1 MTQHFRD
8 DGAAARGLN
17 PMEAQAASDASRS
30 IHSIHA
36 LFTEA
41 PTAIAVFRGPDWV
54 IDFTNRLAQRL
65 FRDRTVVGR
74 RLFHCAPE
82 LAGSPVA
89 ELLER
94 AHGSGRAAAA
104 CELLILLDRGD
115 GALAEGYFNVTL
127 EPIPAAAGGTESVV
141 LFAVEV
147 TDQVLARR
155 RIEQL
160 AEQLEHERHKLEQ
173 IIQQM
178 PHAVYIAE
186 APSGQLVMGNAQGAA
201 QLGRPF
207 VASSDIA
214 AYSAGYQ
221 GFHAD
226 GRPYAPHEW
235 PLARAVA
242 SGELVRAEPVEMLRA
257 DGSRAIIEYSAA
269 PIRDA
274 AGQIVAG
281 VVVGVDATERI
292 RALREEQRRSEQL
305 RGLAEASL
313 AVNSAPSL
321 DRMLAEITE
330 RARSLIGAHQSV
342 ISMTRDQNWAQAIN
356 AVSLSDKYAAY
367 RGYDAKTT
375 GSGIYTLAC
384 QQNRPLRMTQA
395 ELEAHPA
402 WRGFGGEASRH
413 PPMRGWL
420 AAPLVARDGS
430 NIGLIQL
437 SDKVEGEF
445 TGDDESILMQLAQ
458 LASVA
463 IENARLREEAL
474 AAEKRFRSM
483 VEATTVVVW
492 RTGPNGHV
500 VEDSASWRDFTGQR
514 YEEWLGYGWLDA
526 VHPDDRAH
534 ANAAWR
540 GAVASRSRYEVE
552 YRLRRRD
559 GSWAHTVARGV
570 PLLADDGSIHEW
582 VGCNVD
588 VSDIR
593 RAEEALRVQHQ
604 IVRTIAENATLG
616 LFMMDAHQ
624 RCTFMN
630 PAAEKITGFTFDEI
644 KALDRPLHEIIHHRR
659 PDGAHYPIEECP
671 IDRALPRKS
680 QEQGEDVFVHKDGSF
695 YQVAFTASPILDGGV
710 PVGTVIEIRDITEQ
724 KRAEAERE
732 RLIAALERS
741 NKELDQF
748 AYVASH
754 DLKAPLRGIANL
766 TQWIEEDLA
775 GTIEGESREHMS
787 LLRGRVRRMEAL
799 IDGILDYSRAGRMRH
814 EVEAVDVGQVL
825 ADVIELIAPAPGAS
839 VEVAPGLPALRT
851 ERIPLQQV
859 FMNLIGNALK
869 HARRADARVRVGH
882 RDAGPH
888 HEFFVEDNGPGIAPE
903 FHDRVWGLFQTL
915 EARDKVEGTGI
926 GLSVVK
932 KIVES
937 RGGHIWIDSS
947 PGQGATFRFTWQ
959 KRDPN
964 DR

>member
-1 MTQHFRD
+1 MTQHVRD
-8 DGAAARGLN
+8 EGTTARGLN
-17 PMEAQAASDASRS
+17 QKEAQVTSDAGRS
-30 IHSIHA
+30 VHA
-36 LFTEA
+36 MFMEA

-65 FRDRTVVGR
+65 FRDRTTVGR
-74 RLFHCAPE
+74 HLFQCAPE
-82 LAGSPVA
+82 LAGSQVA

-94 AHGSGRAAAA
+94 AYGSGQPAAA
-104 CELLILLDRGD
+104 CELLILLDRGAGD

-127 EPIPAAAGGTESVV
+127 QPIPAGAGGAHSVV

-173 IIQQM
+173 VIQQM

-186 APSGQLVMGNAQGAA
+186 APSGHLVMGNAQGAA

-207 VASSDIA
+207 VASEDVE
-214 AYSAGYQ
+214 AYSAAYR
-221 GFHAD
+221 GFHGD

-235 PLARAVA
+235 PLARAVL

-257 DGSRAIIEYSAA
+257 DGTRAIIEYSAA
-269 PIRDA
+269 PIRDGS
-274 AGQIVAG
+274 GQIVAG
-281 VVVGVDATERI
+281 VAVGVDATERI

-305 RGLAEASL
+305 KGLAEASL
-313 AVNSAPSL
+313 AVNSATSL

-330 RARSLIGAHQSV
+330 RARALIGAHQSV
-342 ISMTRDQNWAQAIN
+342 ISMTDDQNWAHAIN

-367 RGYDAKTT
+367 RGYDARSD
-375 GSGIYTLAC
+375 GSGIYTLVC
-384 QQNRPLRMTQA
+384 ETNKPRRMTQA

-402 WRGFGGEASRH
+402 WRGFSGEAARH

-420 AAPLVARDGS
+420 AAPLIGRDGR
-430 NIGLIQL
+430 NLGLVQL
-437 SDKVEGEF
+437 SDKEEGEF
-445 TGDDESILMQLAQ
+445 TGDDESILVQLAQ

-483 VEATTVVVW
+483 VEATAVVVW
-492 RTGPNGHV
+492 RTDPRGHV
-500 VEDSASWRDFTGQR
+500 VEDSPSWRGFTGQR
-514 YEEWLGYGWLDA
+514 YEEWVDYGWLDA
-526 VHPDDRAH
+526 VHPDDRAR

-540 GAVASRSRYEVE
+540 GAVASKTRYEVE

-559 GSWAHTVARGV
+559 GSWADTVARGV
-570 PLLADDGSIHEW
+570 PLIADDGSIYEW

-593 RAEEALRVQHQ
+593 RAEEAFRVQHRL
-604 IVRTIAENATLG
+604 VRTIAENATLG

-644 KALDRPLHEIIHHRR
+644 RALDRPLHEIVHHTR
-659 PDGAHYPIEECP
+659 PDGSRYPMEECP

-680 QEQGEDVFVHKDGSF
+680 QEQGEDVFVRKDGSF
-695 YQVAFTASPILDGGV
+695 YHVAFTASPILDGGV

-766 TQWIEEDLA
+766 AQWIEEDLS
-775 GTIEGESREHMS
+775 GTLQGESREHMS

-799 IDGILDYSRAGRMRH
+799 IDGILDYSRAGRVRH
-814 EVEAVDVGQVL
+814 AVEPVDVGQIL
-825 ADVIELIAPAPGAS
+825 ADVVELIAPPSEAS
-839 VEVAPGLPALRT
+839 VEVAPGLPVLRT

-859 FMNLIGNALK
+859 FMNLVSNALK
-869 HARRADARVRVGH
+869 HARRADARVRIGH
-882 RDAGPH
+882 RDAGLL

-903 FHDRVWGLFQTL
+903 FHERVWGLFQTL

-937 RGGHIWIDSS
+937 RGGRIWIKSS
-947 PGQGATFRFTWQ
+947 PGQGAIFRFTWQ
-959 KRDPN
+959 KRDPS
-964 DR
+964 DS

>member
-8 DGAAARGLN
+8 EGAAARGVN
-17 PMEAQAASDASRS
+17 AKDVQATSGANRP
-30 IHSIHA
+30 IHA
-36 LFTEA
+36 LFMEA
-41 PTAIAVFRGPDWV
+41 PTAIAVLRGPDWV

-65 FRDRTVVGR
+65 FRDRAVMGK
-74 RLFHCAPE
+74 RLFQCAPE
-82 LAGSPVA
+82 LAGARIA
-89 ELLER
+89 ELLELAR
-94 AHGSGRAAAA
+94 GSGRPAAA
-104 CELLILLDRGD
+104 CELLVLLDRGD
-115 GALAEGYFNVTL
+115 GALSEGYFNVTI
-127 EPIPAAAGGTESVV
+127 EPIPAAGGAAEGVV

-178 PHAVYIAE
+178 PHAVYVAD
-186 APSGQLVMGNAQGAA
+186 APSGQLVTGNAQGAT

-207 VASSDIA
+207 VASTDLA
-214 AYSAGYQ
+214 AYSAAYA

-226 GRPYAPHEW
+226 GSPYAPHEW

-242 SGELVRAEPVEMLRA
+242 TGELVRAEPVEMLRA

-274 AGQIVAG
+274 SGQIVAG
-281 VVVGVDATERI
+281 VVIGVDATERI

-305 RGLAEASL
+305 KGLAEASL

-321 DRMLAEITE
+321 ERMLAEITE
-330 RARSLIGAHQSV
+330 RARSLIGAHQAV
-342 ISMTRDQNWAQAIN
+342 ISMTRDHDWAQAIG
-356 AVSLSDKYAAY
+356 AVSLSDRYAAY
-367 RGYDAKTT
+367 RGYDARTD
-375 GSGIYTLAC
+375 GSGIYTLVC
-384 QQNRPLRMTQA
+384 KQNRPLRMTQA

-402 WRGFGGEASRH
+402 WRGFGSEASRH

-420 AAPLVARDGS
+420 AAPLIARDGS

-437 SDKVEGEF
+437 SDKNEGEF

-483 VEATTVVVW
+483 VEATAVVVW
-492 RTGPNGHV
+492 RTMPDGRV
-500 VEDSASWRDFTGQR
+500 IEDSVSWRDVTGQR
-514 YEEWLGYGWLDA
+514 YEEWTGYGWLDV
-526 VHPDDRAH
+526 VHPDDRERAG
-534 ANAAWR
+534 AAWR
-540 GAVASRSRYEVE
+540 DAVAARSRYEVE

-570 PLLADDGSIHEW
+570 PLLADDGSIEEW

-604 IVRTIAENATLG
+604 LVRTIAENATLG
-616 LFMMDAHQ
+616 LLMMDAHQ

-630 PAAEKITGFTFDEI
+630 PAAETITGFTFDEI
-644 KALDRPLHEIIHHRR
+644 KALDRPLHEIIHHKR
-659 PDGAHYPIEECP
+659 PDGSDYPMMECP

-695 YQVAFTASPILDGGV
+695 YQVAFTASPILDGDV
-710 PVGTVIEIRDITEQ
+710 PVGTVIEIRDITER

-766 TQWIEEDLA
+766 AQWIEEDLA
-775 GTIEGESREHMS
+775 GRIEGEPREHMG

-799 IDGILDYSRAGRMRH
+799 IDGILDYSRAGRVWH

-825 ADVIELIAPAPGAS
+825 SDVVELIAPAPEAR
-839 VEVAPGLPALRT
+839 VEVSPDLPVLRT
-851 ERIPLQQV
+851 ERVPLQQV
-859 FMNLIGNALK
+859 FMNLISNALK

-882 RDAGPH
+882 RDAGQL

-903 FHDRVWGLFQTL
+903 LHDRVWGLFQTL

-937 RGGHIWIDSS
+937 RGGRIWIDSA

-959 KRDPN
+959 KREAGQ
-964 DR
+964 R

>member
-8 DGAAARGLN
+8 DGAAARGIN
-17 PMEAQAASDASRS
+17 PKEAQPTSDASRS
-30 IHSIHA
+30 VHA
-36 LFTEA
+36 LFMEA

-65 FRDRTVVGR
+65 FRDRTAVGR
-74 RLFHCAPE
+74 RLFQCAPE
-82 LAGSPVA
+82 LAGSQVA
-89 ELLER
+89 ELLDR
-94 AHGSGRAAAA
+94 AHTAGRAAAA

-115 GALAEGYFNVTL
+115 GDLAEGYFNVTL
-127 EPIPAAAGGTESVV
+127 QPLPAAAGGTESVV

-173 IIQQM
+173 VIQQM
-178 PHAVYIAE
+178 PHAVYIAD
-186 APSGQLVMGNAQGAA
+186 APSGQLVMGNAQGAE

-207 VASSDIA
+207 VASADVA
-214 AYSAGYQ
+214 AYSAAYQ

-242 SGELVRAEPVEMLRA
+242 SGELVRSEPVEMLRA
-257 DGSRAIIEYSAA
+257 DGARAIIEYSAA

-274 AGQIVAG
+274 SGQIVAG
-281 VVVGVDATERI
+281 VVVGVDATVRI
-292 RALREEQRRSEQL
+292 RALRDEQRRSEQL

-330 RARSLIGAHQSV
+330 RARALIGAHQSV
-342 ISMTRDQNWAQAIN
+342 ISMTDDQNWAQATH

-367 RGYDAKTT
+367 RGYEARTT
-375 GSGIYTLAC
+375 GGGIYTLVC
-384 QQNRPLRMTQA
+384 EQNRPLRMTQA

-402 WRGFGGEASRH
+402 WRGSSGEAPRH

-420 AAPLVARDGS
+420 AAPLVGRDGR
-430 NIGLIQL
+430 NLGLIQL

-445 TGDDESILMQLAQ
+445 TGDDESILVQLAQ

-492 RTGPNGHV
+492 RTRPNGHV
-500 VEDSASWRDFTGQR
+500 VDDSPSWRGFTGQS
-514 YEEWLGYGWLDA
+514 YEEWVGYGWLDA
-526 VHPDDRAH
+526 VHPDDREH
-534 ANAAWR
+534 ADAAWR
-540 GAVASRSRYEVE
+540 GAVESRKRYEVE

-570 PLLADDGSIHEW
+570 PLLADDGSIYEW

-593 RAEEALRVQHQ
+593 RAEEAFRVQHRL
-604 IVRTIAENATLG
+604 VRTIAENATLG
-616 LFMMDAHQ
+616 LLMMDAHQ

-630 PAAEKITGFTFDEI
+630 PAAEKITGFTFDEL
-644 KALDRPLHEIIHHRR
+644 KALDRPLHDVIHHKR
-659 PDGAHYPIEECP
+659 PDGSAYPMDECP

-695 YQVAFTASPILDGGV
+695 YQVAFTASPILDGSV
-710 PVGTVIEIRDITEQ
+710 PVGTVVEVRDITEQ
-724 KRAEAERE
+724 KRAEEERE

-775 GTIEGESREHMS
+775 GTLEGESREHMS

-799 IDGILDYSRAGRMRH
+799 IDGILDYSRAGRVRH
-814 EVEAVDVGQVL
+814 ALEPVDVGQLL
-825 ADVIELIAPAPGAS
+825 ADVIELIAPAGGVEPR
-839 VEVAPGLPALRT
+839 VEVAPGQPVLRT

-869 HARRADARVRVGH
+869 HARRADVRVRVGH
-882 RDAGPH
+882 RDAGLH
-888 HEFFVEDNGPGIAPE
+888 HEFSVEDNGPGIAPE

-937 RGGHIWIDSS
+937 RGGRIWIESAR
-947 PGQGATFRFTWQ
+947 GQGATFRFTWQ

-964 DR
+964 ER

>member
-17 PMEAQAASDASRS
+17 QKEAQPDAGRS
-30 IHSIHA
+30 VHA
-36 LFTEA
+36 MFREA

-74 RLFHCAPE
+74 RLFQCAPE
-82 LAGSPVA
+82 LAGSRLT

-94 AHGSGRAAAA
+94 AYSSSQPAAAR
-104 CELLILLDRGD
+104 ELLVLLDRGSGD
-115 GALAEGYFNVTL
+115 GALDEGYFNVTL
-127 EPIPAAAGGTESVV
+127 QPIPTAAGGAESVV

-186 APSGQLVMGNAQGAA
+186 APSGQLVMGNAQGAE

-207 VASSDIA
+207 VASADIA
-214 AYSAGYQ
+214 EYNAGYP
-221 GFHAD
+221 GFHRD

-235 PLARAVA
+235 PLARAVSA
-242 SGELVRAEPVEMLRA
+242 GELVRAEPVEMLRA
-257 DGSRAIIEYSAA
+257 DGTRAIIEYSAA

-274 AGQIVAG
+274 SGQIVAG

-305 RGLAEASL
+305 KGLAEASL

-321 DRMLAEITE
+321 ERMLAEIVE

-342 ISMTRDQNWAQAIN
+342 ISMTDDQDWAHAIS
-356 AVSLSDKYAAY
+356 AASLSDKYAAY
-367 RGYDAKTT
+367 RAHATKSD
-375 GSGIYTLAC
+375 GSGIYALVCET
-384 QQNRPLRMTQA
+384 NRPLRMTQA

-402 WRGFGGEASRH
+402 WRGSSGEGARR

-420 AAPLVARDGS
+420 AAPLIGRDGR
-430 NIGLIQL
+430 NLGLIQL
-437 SDKVEGEF
+437 SDKEEGEF
-445 TGDDESILMQLAQ
+445 TGDDEAILAQLAQ

-492 RTGPNGHV
+492 RTDPRGHV
-500 VEDSASWRDFTGQR
+500 VEDSPSWRGFTGQS
-514 YEEWLGYGWLDA
+514 YEEWAGYGWLDA
-526 VHPDDRAH
+526 VHPDDRERAD
-534 ANAAWR
+534 AAWR
-540 GAVASRSRYEVE
+540 GAVASRRRYEVE

-570 PLLADDGSIHEW
+570 PLVADDGSIYEW

-593 RAEEALRVQHQ
+593 RAEEAFRVQHQ
-604 IVRTIAENATLG
+604 LVRTIAENATLG
-616 LFMMDAHQ
+616 LLMMDEHQ

-630 PAAEKITGFTFDEI
+630 PAAAKITGFTFDEI
-644 KALDRPLHEIIHHRR
+644 KALDRPLHDIIHHAR
-659 PDGAHYPIEECP
+659 PDGSRYPMEECP

-680 QEQGEDVFVHKDGSF
+680 QEQGEDVFVRKDGSF
-695 YQVAFTASPILDGGV
+695 YHVAFTASPILDGGV
-710 PVGTVIEIRDITEQ
+710 PVGTVIELRDITEQ

-766 TQWIEEDLA
+766 AQWIEEDLG
-775 GTIEGESREHMS
+775 GTIGGDAREHMT

-799 IDGILDYSRAGRMRH
+799 IDGILDYSRAGRVRH
-814 EVEAVDVGQVL
+814 AVEPVDVGQIL
-825 ADVIELIAPAPGAS
+825 ADVVELIAPPPEAS
-839 VEVAPGLPALRT
+839 VEVAPGLPVLRT
-851 ERIPLQQV
+851 ERVPLQQV

-869 HARRADARVRVGH
+869 HARRADARVRIGH
-882 RDAGPH
+882 HDAGLH

-903 FHDRVWGLFQTL
+903 FHERVWGLFQTL

-937 RGGHIWIDSS
+937 RGGRIWIDSVR
-947 PGQGATFRFTWQ
+947 GQGATFRFTWQ
-959 KRDPN
+959 KRDPS
-964 DR
+964 DS

>member
-8 DGAAARGLN
+8 DGAPARGIN
-17 PMEAQAASDASRS
+17 QKEAQPTPDASRS
-30 IHSIHA
+30 VHA
-36 LFTEA
+36 LFMEA

-65 FRDRTVVGR
+65 FRDRTTVGR
-74 RLFHCAPE
+74 RLFQCAPE
-82 LAGSPVA
+82 LAGSQVA
-89 ELLER
+89 ELLDR
-94 AHGSGRAAAA
+94 AHTSGRAAAA

-115 GALAEGYFNVTL
+115 GELAEGYFNVTL
-127 EPIPAAAGGTESVV
+127 QPLPASAGGTESVV

-173 IIQQM
+173 VIQQM
-178 PHAVYIAE
+178 PHAVYIAD
-186 APSGQLVMGNAQGAA
+186 APSGQLVMGNAQGAE

-207 VASSDIA
+207 VASADVA
-214 AYSAGYQ
+214 AYSAAYE

-242 SGELVRAEPVEMLRA
+242 SGELVRSEPVEMLRA

-274 AGQIVAG
+274 SGQIVAG
-281 VVVGVDATERI
+281 VVVGVDATARI
-292 RALREEQRRSEQL
+292 RALRDEQRRSEQL

-321 DRMLAEITE
+321 DRMLAEITG

-342 ISMTRDQNWAQAIN
+342 ISMTDDQNWAQAIN

-367 RGYDAKTT
+367 RGYEARTT
-375 GSGIYTLAC
+375 GTGIYTLVC
-384 QQNRPLRMTQA
+384 EQNRPLRMTQA

-402 WRGFGGEASRH
+402 WRGLSGEAPRH

-420 AAPLVARDGS
+420 AAPLVGRDGR
-430 NIGLIQL
+430 NLGLIQL

-445 TGDDESILMQLAQ
+445 TVDDESILVQLAQ

-492 RTGPNGHV
+492 RTRPNGHV
-500 VEDSASWRDFTGQR
+500 VEDSPSWRGFTGQS
-514 YEEWLGYGWLDA
+514 YEEWIGYGWLDA
-526 VHPDDRAH
+526 VHPDDREH

-540 GAVASRSRYEVE
+540 GAVESKKRYEVE

-570 PLLADDGSIHEW
+570 PLIADDGSIYEW

-593 RAEEALRVQHQ
+593 RAEEAFRVQHQ
-604 IVRTIAENATLG
+604 LVRTIAENATLG
-616 LFMMDAHQ
+616 LLMMDAHQ

-644 KALDRPLHEIIHHRR
+644 KALDRPLHDLIHHKR
-659 PDGAHYPIEECP
+659 PDGSAYPMDECP

-695 YQVAFTASPILDGGV
+695 YQVAFTASPILDGSV
-710 PVGTVIEIRDITEQ
+710 PVGTVVEVRDITEQ
-724 KRAEAERE
+724 KRAEEERE

-775 GTIEGESREHMS
+775 GTLEGESREHMS

-799 IDGILDYSRAGRMRH
+799 IDGILDYSRAGRVRH
-814 EVEAVDVGQVL
+814 AVEAVDVGQVL
-825 ADVIELIAPAPGAS
+825 ADVIELVAPASEAR
-839 VEVAPGLPALRT
+839 VEVEPGQPVLRT

-859 FMNLIGNALK
+859 FMNLISNALK
-869 HARRADARVRVGH
+869 HARRADVRVRVGH
-882 RDAGPH
+882 RDAGLH
-888 HEFFVEDNGPGIAPE
+888 HEFSVEDNGPGIAPE

-937 RGGHIWIDSS
+937 RGGRIWIESAR
-947 PGQGATFRFTWQ
+947 GQGATFRFTWQ

-964 DR
+964 ER

>member
-1 MTQHFRD
+1 MTQHVRD
-8 DGAAARGLN
+8 EGTAARGLN
-17 PMEAQAASDASRS
+17 QKEAQVTSDAGRS
-30 IHSIHA
+30 VHA
-36 LFTEA
+36 MFMEA

-74 RLFHCAPE
+74 RLFQCAPE
-82 LAGSPVA
+82 LAGSRVA
-89 ELLER
+89 ELLDR
-94 AHGSGRAAAA
+94 AYGSSQPAAAG
-104 CELLILLDRGD
+104 ELLILLDRGAGD
-115 GALAEGYFNVTL
+115 GALAEGYFNVTFQ
-127 EPIPAAAGGTESVV
+127 PIPAAGGGAASVV

-186 APSGQLVMGNAQGAA
+186 APSGQIVMGNAQCAE

-207 VASSDIA
+207 VPSADIA
-214 AYSAGYQ
+214 TYNAAYH
-221 GFHAD
+221 GFHGD

-235 PLARAVA
+235 PLARAVTA
-242 SGELVRAEPVEMLRA
+242 GELVRAEPVEMLRT
-257 DGSRAIIEYSAA
+257 DGARAIIEYSAA

-313 AVNSAPSL
+313 AVNSATSL
-321 DRMLAEITE
+321 ERMLAEITE
-330 RARSLIGAHQSV
+330 RARSLIGAHQSA
-342 ISMTRDQNWAQAIN
+342 IRMTDDQDWAQATH

-367 RGYDAKTT
+367 RSDDARTN
-375 GSGIYTLAC
+375 GNGIDTLVRKA
-384 QQNRPLRMTQA
+384 NRPLRMTQA

-402 WRGFGGEASRH
+402 WRGCDGEGASH

-420 AAPLVARDGS
+420 AAPLICRDGK
-430 NIGLIQL
+430 NLGLIEL
-437 SDKVEGEF
+437 SDKEEGEF
-445 TGDDESILMQLAQ
+445 TGDDESILVQLAQ

-463 IENARLREEAL
+463 IENTRLREGSL

-492 RTGPNGHV
+492 RTDPGGHV
-500 VEDSASWRDFTGQR
+500 VEDSPSWRGFTGQS
-514 YEEWLGYGWLDA
+514 YEEWAGYGWLDA
-526 VHPDDRAH
+526 VHPDDRERAD
-534 ANAAWR
+534 AAWR

-570 PLLADDGSIHEW
+570 PLVADDGAIYEW

-593 RAEEALRVQHQ
+593 RAEEAFRVQHRL
-604 IVRTIAENATLG
+604 VRTIAENATLG
-616 LFMMDAHQ
+616 LLMMDAHQ

-630 PAAEKITGFTFDEI
+630 PAAEKITGFRFDEI
-644 KALDRPLHEIIHHRR
+644 QAIDRPLHEIVHHTR
-659 PDGAHYPIEECP
+659 PDGSRYPMEECP

-680 QEQGEDVFVHKDGSF
+680 QEQGEDVFVRQDGSF
-695 YQVAFTASPILDGGV
+695 YHVAFTASPILDGDV
-710 PVGTVIEIRDITEQ
+710 PVGTVIELRDITEQ

-732 RLIAALERS
+732 RLITALERS

-775 GTIEGESREHMS
+775 GTLGGASREHMT

-799 IDGILDYSRAGRMRH
+799 IDGILDYSRAGRLRH
-814 EVEAVDVGQVL
+814 ALEPVDVGQIL
-825 ADVIELIAPAPGAS
+825 ADVVELIAPAPEAS
-839 VEVAPGLPALRT
+839 VEVAPGLPVLRT

-859 FMNLIGNALK
+859 FMNLISNALK

-882 RDAGPH
+882 RDAGLH

-903 FHDRVWGLFQTL
+903 FHERVWGLFQTL

-937 RGGHIWIDSS
+937 RGGRIWIDS
-947 PGQGATFRFTWQ
+947 PRGPGATFRFTWQ
-959 KRDPN
+959 KRDPS
-964 DR
+964 DS

>member
-8 DGAAARGLN
+8 EGAAARGLN
-17 PMEAQAASDASRS
+17 AKDVQATSDANRP
-30 IHSIHA
+30 IHA
-36 LFTEA
+36 LFMEA
-41 PTAIAVFRGPDWV
+41 PTAIAVLRGPEWV

-65 FRDRTVVGR
+65 FRDRAVMGK
-74 RLFHCAPE
+74 RLFQCAPE
-82 LAGSPVA
+82 LAGARIA
-89 ELLER
+89 ELLEL
-94 AHGSGRAAAA
+94 AHGSGRPAAA
-104 CELLILLDRGD
+104 CELLVLLDRGG
-115 GALAEGYFNVTL
+115 GALSEGYFNVTI
-127 EPIPAAAGGTESVV
+127 EPIPAAGGAAEGVV

-155 RIEQL
+155 RIEHL

-178 PHAVYIAE
+178 PHAVYIAD
-186 APSGQLVMGNAQGAA
+186 APSGQLVTGNAQGAA

-207 VASSDIA
+207 VASTDLG
-214 AYSAGYQ
+214 AYSAAYA

-226 GRPYAPHEW
+226 GSPYAPHEW

-242 SGELVRAEPVEMLRA
+242 TGELVRSEPVEMLRA

-274 AGQIVAG
+274 SGQIVAG

-305 RGLAEASL
+305 KGLAEASL

-321 DRMLAEITE
+321 ERMLAEITE
-330 RARSLIGAHQSV
+330 RARSLIGAHQAV
-342 ISMTRDQNWAQAIN
+342 ISMTRDHDWAQAIG
-356 AVSLSDKYAAY
+356 AVSLSDRYAAH
-367 RGYDAKTT
+367 RGYDARTD
-375 GSGIYTLAC
+375 GSGIHTLVC
-384 QQNRPLRMTQA
+384 KQNRPLRMTQA

-420 AAPLVARDGS
+420 AAPLIARDGS

-437 SDKVEGEF
+437 SDKNEGEF

-483 VEATTVVVW
+483 VEATAVVVW
-492 RTGPNGHV
+492 RTMPDGRV
-500 VEDSASWRDFTGQR
+500 VEDSVSWRDFTGQR
-514 YEEWLGYGWLDA
+514 YEEWIGYGWLDA
-526 VHPDDRAH
+526 VHPDDRERAG
-534 ANAAWR
+534 AAWR
-540 GAVASRSRYEVE
+540 GAVAARSRYEVE

-570 PLLADDGSIHEW
+570 PLLADDGSIEEW

-604 IVRTIAENATLG
+604 LVRTIAENATLG
-616 LFMMDAHQ
+616 LFMTDAHQ

-644 KALDRPLHEIIHHRR
+644 KALDRPLHEIIHHKR
-659 PDGAHYPIEECP
+659 PDGSDYPMAECP

-695 YQVAFTASPILDGGV
+695 YQVAFTASPILDGDV
-710 PVGTVIEIRDITEQ
+710 PVGTVIEIRDITER

-775 GTIEGESREHMS
+775 GRIEGEPREHMS

-799 IDGILDYSRAGRMRH
+799 IDGILDYSRAGRVQH
-814 EVEAVDVGQVL
+814 EVEAVDAGQVL
-825 ADVIELIAPAPGAS
+825 SDVVELIAPAPEAR
-839 VEVAPGLPALRT
+839 VEVSPDLPVLRT
-851 ERIPLQQV
+851 ERVPLQQV
-859 FMNLIGNALK
+859 FMNLISNALK
-869 HARRADARVRVGH
+869 HARRADVRVRVGH
-882 RDAGPH
+882 RDAGQH

-903 FHDRVWGLFQTL
+903 LHDRVWGLFQTL

-937 RGGHIWIDSS
+937 RGGRIWIDSS

-959 KRDPN
+959 KREAGQ
-964 DR
+964 R

>member
-8 DGAAARGLN
+8 DGAAARGIN
-17 PMEAQAASDASRS
+17 QKEAQPTSDASRS
-30 IHSIHA
+30 VHA
-36 LFTEA
+36 LFMEA

-65 FRDRTVVGR
+65 FRDRTAVGR
-74 RLFHCAPE
+74 RLFQCAPE
-82 LAGSPVA
+82 LAGSQVA
-89 ELLER
+89 ELLDR
-94 AHGSGRAAAA
+94 AHTSGRAAAA

-115 GALAEGYFNVTL
+115 GELAEGYFNVTL
-127 EPIPAAAGGTESVV
+127 QPLPAAAGGTESVV

-173 IIQQM
+173 VIQQM
-178 PHAVYIAE
+178 PHAVYIAD
-186 APSGQLVMGNAQGAA
+186 APSGQLVMGNAQGAE

-207 VASSDIA
+207 VASADVA
-214 AYSAGYQ
+214 AYSAAYQ

-235 PLARAVA
+235 PLARAVV
-242 SGELVRAEPVEMLRA
+242 SGELVRSEPVEMQRA

-274 AGQIVAG
+274 SGQIVAG
-281 VVVGVDATERI
+281 VVVGVDATARI
-292 RALREEQRRSEQL
+292 RALRDEQRRSEQL

-342 ISMTRDQNWAQAIN
+342 ISMTDDQNWAQAIN

-367 RGYDAKTT
+367 RGYEARTT
-375 GSGIYTLAC
+375 GGGIYTLVC
-384 QQNRPLRMTQA
+384 EQNRPLRMTQA

-402 WRGFGGEASRH
+402 WRGFSGEAPRH

-420 AAPLVARDGS
+420 AAPLVGRDGR
-430 NIGLIQL
+430 NLGLIQL

-445 TGDDESILMQLAQ
+445 TGDDESILVQLAQ

-492 RTGPNGHV
+492 RTRPNGHV
-500 VEDSASWRDFTGQR
+500 VDDSPSWRDFTGQR
-514 YEEWLGYGWLDA
+514 YEEWVGYGWLDA
-526 VHPDDRAH
+526 VHPDDREH
-534 ANAAWR
+534 ADAAWR
-540 GAVASRSRYEVE
+540 GAVESRKRYQVE

-570 PLLADDGSIHEW
+570 PLLADDGSIYEW

-593 RAEEALRVQHQ
+593 RAEEAFRVQHQ
-604 IVRTIAENATLG
+604 LVRTIAENATLG
-616 LFMMDAHQ
+616 LLMMDARQ

-644 KALDRPLHEIIHHRR
+644 KALDRPLHDLIHHKR
-659 PDGAHYPIEECP
+659 PDGSPYPMDECP

-710 PVGTVIEIRDITEQ
+710 PVGTVVEVRDITEQ
-724 KRAEAERE
+724 KRAEEERE
-732 RLIAALERS
+732 RLIDALERS

-775 GTIEGESREHMS
+775 GTLEGESREHMS

-799 IDGILDYSRAGRMRH
+799 IDGILDYSRAGRVRH
-814 EVEAVDVGQVL
+814 AVEPVDVGQLL
-825 ADVIELIAPAPGAS
+825 ADAIELLAPARGVGPR
-839 VEVAPGLPALRT
+839 VEVEPGQPVLRT

-859 FMNLIGNALK
+859 FMNLISNALK
-869 HARRADARVRVGH
+869 HARRADVRVRVGH
-882 RDAGPH
+882 RDAGLH
-888 HEFFVEDNGPGIAPE
+888 HEFSVEDNGPGIAPE

-937 RGGHIWIDSS
+937 RGGRIWIESAQ
-947 PGQGATFRFTWQ
+947 GQGATFRFTWH

-964 DR
+964 ER

>member
-8 DGAAARGLN
+8 EGAAARGLH
-17 PMEAQAASDASRS
+17 PKDAQATSSASRPV
-30 IHSIHA
+30 HA
-36 LFTEA
+36 LFMEA
-41 PTAIAVFRGPDWV
+41 PTAIAVLREPDWV

-65 FRDRTVVGR
+65 FRDRAAVGR
-74 RLFHCAPE
+74 RLFECAPE
-82 LAGSPVA
+82 LARSPVA
-89 ELLER
+89 ELLDR
-94 AHGSGRAAAA
+94 AHGSGRPAAA

-127 EPIPAAAGGTESVV
+127 EPIPAAGGGTESVV

-186 APSGQLVMGNAQGAA
+186 APSGQLVTGNAQGSA

-207 VASSDIA
+207 VASTDIA
-214 AYSAGYQ
+214 AYSAAYS

-235 PLARAVA
+235 PLARAVT
-242 SGELVRAEPVEMLRA
+242 SGELVRAEPVEMVRA

-274 AGQIVAG
+274 SGQIVAG
-281 VVVGVDATERI
+281 VVVGVDATDRI

-313 AVNSAPSL
+313 AVNAAPSL

-330 RARSLIGAHQSV
+330 RARSLIGAHQAV
-342 ISMTRDQNWAQAIN
+342 ISMTRDDDRAQAIS

-367 RGYDAKTT
+367 RGHDAKTD
-375 GSGIYTLAC
+375 GSGTHTLAC
-384 QQNRPLRMTQA
+384 KLNRPLRMTQA

-402 WRGFGGEASRH
+402 WRGSGGEASRR
-413 PPMRGWL
+413 PPLRGWL
-420 AAPLVARDGS
+420 AAPLIARDGS

-437 SDKVEGEF
+437 SDKIEGEF

-463 IENARLREEAL
+463 IENTRLREAAL

-483 VEATTVVVW
+483 VEATAVVVW
-492 RTGPNGHV
+492 RTLPDGRV
-500 VEDSASWRDFTGQR
+500 VEDSASWRGFTGQR
-514 YEEWLGYGWLDA
+514 YEEWIGYGWLDA
-526 VHPDDRAH
+526 VHPDDRERAG
-534 ANAAWR
+534 AAWR
-540 GAVASRSRYEVE
+540 AAVASRGRYEVE

-570 PLLADDGSIHEW
+570 PLLADDGSIDEW

-604 IVRTIAENATLG
+604 LVRTIAENTTLG

-644 KALDRPLHEIIHHRR
+644 KALDRPLHEIVHHKR
-659 PDGAHYPIEECP
+659 PDGSHYPIEECP

-680 QEQGEDVFVHKDGSF
+680 QEQGEDVFVHKDGAF
-695 YQVAFTASPILDGGV
+695 YQVAFTASPILDGAV
-710 PVGTVIEIRDITEQ
+710 PVGTVIEVRDITEQ

-775 GTIEGESREHMS
+775 GTLAGDSREHMS

-799 IDGILDYSRAGRMRH
+799 IDGILDYSRAGRVRH

-825 ADVIELIAPAPGAS
+825 ADVVELIAPAPGAR
-839 VEVAPGLPALRT
+839 VEVSPGLPVLRT

-859 FMNLIGNALK
+859 FMNLISNALK
-869 HARRADARVRVGH
+869 HARRVDVRVRVGH
-882 RDAGPH
+882 RDAGQL

-937 RGGHIWIDSS
+937 RGGRIWIDSS
-947 PGQGATFRFTWQ
+947 PGQGAAFRFTWP
-959 KRDPN
+959 KRDASE
-964 DR
+964 R

>member
-1 MTQHFRD
+1 MTQHVRD
-8 DGAAARGLN
+8 EGAAARGLN
-17 PMEAQAASDASRS
+17 QKEAHVTPDAGRS
-30 IHSIHA
+30 VHA
-36 LFTEA
+36 MFMEA

-54 IDFTNRLAQRL
+54 IDFTNQLAQRL

-74 RLFHCAPE
+74 RLFQCAPE
-82 LAGSPVA
+82 LAGSRVA

-94 AHGSGRAAAA
+94 AYGSGQPAAAR
-104 CELLILLDRGD
+104 ELLILLDRGAGD

-127 EPIPAAAGGTESVV
+127 QPIPAGAGAAHSVV

-186 APSGQLVMGNAQGAA
+186 APSGQLVMGNAQVSE

-207 VASSDIA
+207 AASADIA
-214 AYSAGYQ
+214 TYR
-221 GFHAD
+221 GFHGD

-242 SGELVRAEPVEMLRA
+242 SGELVRAEPVEMLRT
-257 DGSRAIIEYSAA
+257 DGTRAIIEYSAA

-274 AGQIVAG
+274 SGQIVAG
-281 VVVGVDATERI
+281 VVVGVDATERM

-305 RGLAEASL
+305 KGLAEASL

-330 RARSLIGAHQSV
+330 RARALIGAHQSI
-342 ISMTRDQNWAQAIN
+342 ISMIDDQDWAQAIN

-367 RGYDAKTT
+367 RGYDAKAD
-375 GSGIYTLAC
+375 GSGIYTLVC
-384 QQNRPLRMTQA
+384 RTNRPLRMTQA

-402 WRGFGGEASRH
+402 WRGFSGEAARH

-420 AAPLVARDGS
+420 AAPLIGRDGR
-430 NIGLIQL
+430 NLGLIQL
-437 SDKVEGEF
+437 SDKEEGEF
-445 TGDDESILMQLAQ
+445 TGDDESILVQLAQ

-483 VEATTVVVW
+483 VEATAVVVW
-492 RTGPNGHV
+492 RTDPSGRV
-500 VEDSASWRDFTGQR
+500 VDDSPSWRGFTGQSF
-514 YEEWLGYGWLDA
+514 EAWVGYGWLDA
-526 VHPDDRAH
+526 VHPDDRERAD
-534 ANAAWR
+534 AAWR

-570 PLLADDGSIHEW
+570 PLVADDGSIDEW

-593 RAEEALRVQHQ
+593 RAEEAFRVQHRL
-604 IVRTIAENATLG
+604 VRTIAENATLG
-616 LFMMDAHQ
+616 LFMMDARQ

-630 PAAEKITGFTFDEI
+630 PAAERITGFTFDEM
-644 KALDRPLHEIIHHRR
+644 KASDRPLHDIIHHTRL
-659 PDGAHYPIEECP
+659 DGSPYPVEECP

-680 QEQGEDVFVHKDGSF
+680 QEQGEDAFVRKDGSF
-695 YQVAFTASPILDGGV
+695 YQVAFTASPILDGDV
-710 PVGTVIEIRDITEQ
+710 PVGTVIEVRDITEQ

-766 TQWIEEDLA
+766 AQWIEEDLS
-775 GTIEGESREHMS
+775 GTLEGESREHMN

-799 IDGILDYSRAGRMRH
+799 IDGILDYSRAGRVRH
-814 EVEAVDVGQVL
+814 AAEPVDVGQIL
-825 ADVIELIAPAPGAS
+825 ADVVELIAPPPGAS
-839 VEVAPGLPALRT
+839 VEVAPGLPVLRT
-851 ERIPLQQV
+851 ERVPLQQV
-859 FMNLIGNALK
+859 FMNLVSNALK

-882 RDAGPH
+882 RDAGLL

-903 FHDRVWGLFQTL
+903 FHERVWGLFQTL

-937 RGGHIWIDSS
+937 RGGRIWIDSS

-959 KRDPN
+959 KRDPS
-964 DR
+964 DS

>member
-8 DGAAARGLN
+8 EGAAARGLN
-17 PMEAQAASDASRS
+17 AKDVEAAPDANRP
-30 IHSIHA
+30 IHA
-36 LFTEA
+36 LFMEA
-41 PTAIAVFRGPDWV
+41 PTAIAVLRGPDGV

-65 FRDRTVVGR
+65 FRDRAVVGK
-74 RLFHCAPE
+74 RLFQCAPE
-82 LAGSPVA
+82 LAGSRIA
-89 ELLER
+89 DLLEL
-94 AHGSGRAAAA
+94 AHGSGRPAAA
-104 CELLILLDRGD
+104 CELLVLLDRGD
-115 GALAEGYFNVTL
+115 GALSEGYFNVTI
-127 EPIPAAAGGTESVV
+127 EPIPAAGGAAESVV

-178 PHAVYIAE
+178 PHAVYIAD
-186 APSGQLVMGNAQGAA
+186 APSGQLVTGNAQGAA

-207 VASSDIA
+207 VASADLA
-214 AYSAGYQ
+214 AYSDGYA

-226 GRPYAPHEW
+226 GSPYAPHEW
-235 PLARAVA
+235 PLARAVTA
-242 SGELVRAEPVEMLRA
+242 GELVRSEPVEMLRA

-274 AGQIVAG
+274 SGQIVAG

-292 RALREEQRRSEQL
+292 RALREERRRSEQL
-305 RGLAEASL
+305 KGLAEASL

-321 DRMLAEITE
+321 ERMLAEITE
-330 RARSLIGAHQSV
+330 RARSLIGAHQAV
-342 ISMTRDQNWAQAIN
+342 ISMTRDHNWAQAIS
-356 AVSLSDKYAAY
+356 AVSLSDRYAAY
-367 RGYDAKTT
+367 RGYDARTD
-375 GSGIYTLAC
+375 GSGIYTLVC
-384 QQNRPLRMTQA
+384 KQNRPLRMTQA

-402 WRGFGGEASRH
+402 WRGFGGEVPRH
-413 PPMRGWL
+413 PPLRGWL
-420 AAPLVARDGS
+420 AAPLIARDGS

-437 SDKVEGEF
+437 SDKNEGEF

-463 IENARLREEAL
+463 IENARLREGAL

-483 VEATTVVVW
+483 VEATAVVVW
-492 RTGPNGHV
+492 RTTPDGRV

-514 YEEWLGYGWLDA
+514 YEEWIGYGWLDV
-526 VHPDDRAH
+526 VHPDDRERAG
-534 ANAAWR
+534 AAWR

-570 PLLADDGSIHEW
+570 PLLADDGSIEEW

-604 IVRTIAENATLG
+604 LVRTLAENATLG
-616 LFMMDAHQ
+616 LFMMDARQ

-644 KALDRPLHEIIHHRR
+644 QALDRPLHDIIHHKR
-659 PDGAHYPIEECP
+659 PDGSDYPMAECP

-680 QEQGEDVFVHKDGSF
+680 QEQGEDVFVHEDGSF
-695 YQVAFTASPILDGGV
+695 YQVAFTASPILDGGA

-775 GTIEGESREHMS
+775 GRLEGEPREHMS

-799 IDGILDYSRAGRMRH
+799 IDGILDYSRAGRVRH

-825 ADVIELIAPAPGAS
+825 SDVVELIAPAPEAR
-839 VEVAPGLPALRT
+839 VEVSPDLPVLRT
-851 ERIPLQQV
+851 ERVPLQQV
-859 FMNLIGNALK
+859 FMNLISNALK
-869 HARRADARVRVGH
+869 HARRADVRVRVGH
-882 RDAGPH
+882 RDAGQL

-937 RGGHIWIDSS
+937 RGGRIWIDSS
-947 PGQGATFRFTWQ
+947 PGRGATFRFTWQ
-959 KRDPN
+959 MRDPEQ
-964 DR
+964 R